1 MKHLLY
7 STAFQALGSLA
18 PCNLKDALV
27 IAGAPRSG
35 TTWLLEVLEG
45 LPGYKALN
53 EPLLRQG
60 TRAKHGF
67 RARSYVAEGRGDSP
81 ERKAFLADVL
91 SGRVGSDLRWSFRGE
106 GRRKG
111 LLVHAQNRKML
122 VKFCRLNRML
132 PWFGEHFD
140 TRGLIFVVRHPC
152 AVISSMLRFGWE
164 HVFEWRNKPWSP
176 LQIDDLP
183 GDLQELFTPMVERV
197 KDRLDALAVIWCLDH
212 YIPLLYSDD
221 HPWLILPYE
230 RMALDGRSE
239 IQRLADAFG
248 FEMNPSIIEKIGEP
262 SSSVKGSVADEPRRQ
277 ISKWKNQMDPKDID
291 RVLSMFDEC
300 GLSAIYD
307 SAVEPDYEKLNVM
320 QSPQYRW

>member
-1 MKHLLY
+1 
-7 STAFQALGSLA
+7 
-18 PCNLKDALV
+18 
-27 IAGAPRSG
+27 
-35 TTWLLEVLEG
+35 
-45 LPGYKALN
+45 
-53 EPLLRQG
+53 
-60 TRAKHGF
+60 
-67 RARSYVAEGRGDSP
+67 
-81 ERKAFLADVL
+81 
-91 SGRVGSDLRWSFRGE
+91 
-106 GRRKG
+106 
-111 LLVHAQNRKML
+111 
-122 VKFCRLNRML
+122 
-132 PWFGEHFD
+132 
-140 TRGLIFVVRHPC
+140 
-152 AVISSMLRFGWE
+152 
-164 HVFEWRNKPWSP
+164 
-176 LQIDDLP
+176 
-183 GDLQELFTPMVERV
+183 MVERV